1 MKQGDVRIAA
11 PKIFAQKDNP
21 HCPIHV
27 YKEYRARR
35 PSQLNT
41 DDARFYLSPLYTSS
55 TGTWFSHK
63 PIEEAKLEKIMND
76 LAKTWT
82 QLMVKKVSR
91 MDFPTIIKL
100 TYKNRMDF
108 PTIIN
113 STSPFPF

>member
-1 MKQGDVRIAA
+1 MKQGDVRIAS
-11 PKIFAQKDNP
+11 PKMFAQKDNP
-21 HCPIHV
+21 HCPIRV
-27 YKEYRARR
+27 YKVYRARR

-41 DDARFYLSPLYTSS
+41 DAARFYLSPLSSSS
-55 TGTWFSHK
+55 TGAWFSHK

-91 MDFPTIIKL
+91 MDFPTII
-100 TYKNRMDF
+100 T
-108 PTIIN
+108 